1 MLKLKLHFLTIFI
14 SVTSS
19 IYSQK
24 TNAEYIYP
32 LDREPNITGNYGEIR
47 PNHFHVGLDFSTD
60 PVLNLPIKSVYD
72 GYVSRIKISS
82 VGYGKVIY
90 ITHTNGYV
98 SVYAHQKNYATK
110 IETYIKQKQIAQQKN
125 EIELLLNPNELKVK
139 QGEIIGYT
147 GNSGSSTGP
156 HLHFEIREEKSEI
169 PINPLLIY
177 NIKDN
182 VKPQITHVG
191 IYSANDTTDIKKIK
205 IVSVKF
211 TNGNLSIAS
220 NSVILNENMIVLAY
234 SGYDQANASLNKN
247 NIYEVKLSLDNDLI
261 YHHQLNSISFENAR
275 YVNIF
280 AEKEDGVKFQKC
292 YTPTC
297 FNISIYKKII
307 NNGKIELK
315 DTLYH
320 KLSLEVFDEKGN
332 NSNLTFYVKTKQIK
346 AYKQN
351 TILYNTFCNKDF
363 NLIKEDLEVSIK
375 AGSLSKNILLNG
387 YIDKQGNISIGNK
400 NVILIQPF
408 TMKVK
413 IPNPI
418 KGKENKLVL
427 INETNCL
434 PSSFENGWLKADSK
448 SFGIFSYSYDTVPPV
463 ITLNKT
469 KIKKGASQYQSNIS
483 FKVSDKL
490 SGIKDYNLYINGTWS
505 IAEYDAKTSR
515 IICYFNEQTQKGK
528 ITIKL
533 EVKDKMENISKFEL
547 TAER

>member
-1 MLKLKLHFLTIFI
+1 M
-14 SVTSS
+14 
-19 IYSQK
+19 
-24 TNAEYIYP
+24 
-32 LDREPNITGNYGEIR
+32 
-47 PNHFHVGLDFSTD
+47 
-60 PVLNLPIKSVYD
+60 
-72 GYVSRIKISS
+72 
-82 VGYGKVIY
+82 
-90 ITHTNGYV
+90 
-98 SVYAHQKNYATK
+98 
-110 IETYIKQKQIAQQKN
+110 
-125 EIELLLNPNELKVK
+125 LNPNELKVK

-280 AEKEDGVKFQKC
+280 AEKENGVKFQKC

-463 ITLNKT
+463 NTLNKT